1 MKIIRTFLA
10 SVLLWII
17 FWAFSVDA
25 AEVRKMIVPY
35 TPLTGASTPFWIA
48 IEEKLFQKYG
58 LEIGPLF
65 ISGGSS
71 AIVPAMTAGQFDI
84 GAVGGGA
91 VVLNRFSGGDLITIG
106 AQTGVYTTDC
116 FAKPEIKSIRDLR
129 GRTIAVTRFGTS
141 THFAGLSMLR
151 LGGLKPT
158 DVVFIQIGGSSEA
171 IAGLSSGRVDAAM
184 LGYPA
189 SDVALKK
196 GFRQL
201 TDLAKNENGA
211 FPTTAIA
218 ARESWL
224 KDPKNREGALN
235 FLRAF
240 TDGLSSAEQTLLLA
254 GGCCVSTP
262 ESTTRPCCRPPLNT
276 TSNTSVTRLRS
287 TREATQTCCNSSI
300 IPKPR
305 MLIRSASSTTACSN
319 RCVANKSDPK
329 LSVLGGSNHE
339 THRGIAGI
347 GFVIQHL
354 LSLPGQGGGSP

>member
-1 MKIIRTFLA
+1 MNLQHLGQIQLMKIIWALLTSAVLSGICVA
-10 SVLLWII
+10 SP
-17 FWAFSVDA
+17 ANA
-25 AEVRKMIVPY
+25 AEPRRMIVPY

-58 LEIGPLF
+58 LEIAPLF

-71 AIVPAMTAGQFDI
+71 AIVPAMTSGQFDI

-116 FAKPEIKSIRDLR
+116 FAKPEIKSIRDLK
-129 GRTIAVTRFGTS
+129 GKTIAVTRFGTS
-141 THFAGLSMLR
+141 THFAGLSMLH

-201 TDLAKNENGA
+201 TVLAKGEDGA

-224 KDPKNREGALN
+224 KDSKNREIALN

-240 TDGLSSAEQTLLLA
+240 TDGLTLARTDVALSKKVLRKYTRVDDEAVLQATFEYYKKYFGDTLKVDEKSYANLLQ
-254 GGCCVSTP
+254 
-262 ESTTRPCCRPPLNT
+262 L
-276 TSNTSVTRLRS
+276 LDH
-287 TREATQTCCNSSI
+287 
-300 IPKPR
+300 PK
-305 MLIRSASSTTACSN
+305 AKDA
-319 RCVANKSDPK
+319 DPK
-329 LSVLGGSNHE
+329 RFFDNS
-339 THRGIAGI
+339 
-347 GFVIQHL
+347 L
-354 LSLPGQGGGSP
+354 LEQIRR

>member
-1 MKIIRTFLA
+1 MNLQLLGQTQLMKIMWALLTSA
-10 SVLLWII
+10 VLSGI
-17 FWAFSVDA
+17 FVTSPANA
-25 AEVRKMIVPY
+25 AEPRKMIVPY
-35 TPLTGASTPFWIA
+35 TPLTGASMPFWIA
-48 IEEKLFQKYG
+48 IEERLFQKYG
-58 LEIGPLF
+58 LEIAPLF

-71 AIVPAMTAGQFDI
+71 AIVPAMTSGQFDI

-116 FAKPEIKSIRDLR
+116 FAKPEIKSIRDLK
-129 GRTIAVTRFGTS
+129 GKTIAVTRFGTS
-141 THFAGLSMLR
+141 THFAGLSMLH

-189 SDVALKK
+189 SEVALKK

-201 TDLAKNENGA
+201 TVLAKGEDGA

-224 KDPKNREGALN
+224 KDSKNREIALN

-240 TDGLSSAEQTLLLA
+240 TDGLTLARTNVALSKKVLRKYTRVDDEAVLQATFEYYKKYFGDTLKVDEKSYANLLQ
-254 GGCCVSTP
+254 
-262 ESTTRPCCRPPLNT
+262 L
-276 TSNTSVTRLRS
+276 LDH
-287 TREATQTCCNSSI
+287 
-300 IPKPR
+300 PK
-305 MLIRSASSTTACSN
+305 AKDA
-319 RCVANKSDPK
+319 DPK
-329 LSVLGGSNHE
+329 RFFDNS
-339 THRGIAGI
+339 
-347 GFVIQHL
+347 L
-354 LSLPGQGGGSP
+354 LEQIRR

>member
-1 MKIIRTFLA
+1 MNLQRLGKTQLMKIMWALLTSA
-10 SVLLWII
+10 VLSGI
-17 FWAFSVDA
+17 FVTSPANA
-25 AEVRKMIVPY
+25 AESRKMIVPY

-58 LEIGPLF
+58 LEIAPLF

-71 AIVPAMTAGQFDI
+71 AIVPAMTSGQFDI

-116 FAKPEIKSIRDLR
+116 FAKPEIKSIRDLK
-129 GRTIAVTRFGTS
+129 GKTIAVTRFGTS
-141 THFAGLSMLR
+141 THFAGLSMLH

-189 SDVALKK
+189 SEVALKK

-201 TDLAKNENGA
+201 TVLAKGEDGA

-224 KDPKNREGALN
+224 KDSKNREIALN

-240 TDGLSSAEQTLLLA
+240 TDGLTLARTDVALSKKVLRKYTRVDDEAVLQATFEYYKKYFGDTLKVDEKSYANLLQ
-254 GGCCVSTP
+254 
-262 ESTTRPCCRPPLNT
+262 L
-276 TSNTSVTRLRS
+276 LDH
-287 TREATQTCCNSSI
+287 
-300 IPKPR
+300 PK
-305 MLIRSASSTTACSN
+305 AKDA
-319 RCVANKSDPK
+319 DPK
-329 LSVLGGSNHE
+329 RFFDNS
-339 THRGIAGI
+339 
-347 GFVIQHL
+347 L
-354 LSLPGQGGGSP
+354 LEQIRR

>member
-1 MKIIRTFLA
+1 MNLQRLGQTQLMKIMWALLTSA
-10 SVLLWII
+10 VLSGI
-17 FWAFSVDA
+17 FVTSPANA
-25 AEVRKMIVPY
+25 AEPRKMIVPY

-58 LEIGPLF
+58 LEIAPLF

-71 AIVPAMTAGQFDI
+71 AIVPAMTSGQFDI

-116 FAKPEIKSIRDLR
+116 FAKPEIKSIRDLK
-129 GRTIAVTRFGTS
+129 GKTIAVTRFGTS
-141 THFAGLSMLR
+141 THFAGLSMLH

-189 SDVALKK
+189 SEVALKK

-201 TDLAKNENGA
+201 TVLAKGEDGA

-224 KDPKNREGALN
+224 KDSKNREIALN

-240 TDGLSSAEQTLLLA
+240 TDGLTLARTDVALSKKVLRKYTRVDDEAVLQATFEYYKKYFGDTLKVDEKSYANLLQ
-254 GGCCVSTP
+254 
-262 ESTTRPCCRPPLNT
+262 L
-276 TSNTSVTRLRS
+276 LDH
-287 TREATQTCCNSSI
+287 
-300 IPKPR
+300 PK
-305 MLIRSASSTTACSN
+305 AKDA
-319 RCVANKSDPK
+319 DPK
-329 LSVLGGSNHE
+329 RFFDNS
-339 THRGIAGI
+339 
-347 GFVIQHL
+347 L
-354 LSLPGQGGGSP
+354 LEQIRR

>member
-1 MKIIRTFLA
+1 MLSA
-10 SVLLWII
+10 I
-17 FWAFSVDA
+17 FVTSPANA
-25 AEVRKMIVPY
+25 AEPSKMIVPY

-48 IEEKLFQKYG
+48 IEQKLFQKYG
-58 LEIGPLF
+58 IEIAPLF

-116 FAKPEIKSIRDLR
+116 FAKPEIKSIRDLK
-129 GRTIAVTRFGTS
+129 GKTIAVTRFGTS

-184 LGYPA
+184 LGYPV

-201 TDLAKNENGA
+201 TDLAKGEDGA

-224 KDPKNREGALN
+224 KDSKNREITLN
-235 FLRAF
+235 FLRGF
-240 TDGLSSAEQTLLLA
+240 TDGLTLA
-254 GGCCVSTP
+254 RT
-262 ESTTRPCCRPPLNT
+262 
-276 TSNTSVTRLRS
+276 
-287 TREATQTCCNSSI
+287 
-300 IPKPR
+300 
-305 MLIRSASSTTACSN
+305 
-319 RCVANKSDPK
+319 
-329 LSVLGGSNHE
+329 
-339 THRGIAGI
+339 
-347 GFVIQHL
+347 
-354 LSLPGQGGGSP
+354 

>member
-1 MKIIRTFLA
+1 MNLQLLGQIQLMKIMWALLMSA
-10 SVLLWII
+10 VLSGI
-17 FWAFSVDA
+17 FVTSPANA
-25 AEVRKMIVPY
+25 AELKKMIVPY

-48 IEEKLFQKYG
+48 IEERLFQKYG
-58 LEIGPLF
+58 LEIAPLF

-71 AIVPAMTAGQFDI
+71 AIVPAMTSGQFDI

-116 FAKPEIKSIRDLR
+116 FAKPEIKSIRDLK
-129 GRTIAVTRFGTS
+129 GKTIAVTRFGTS
-141 THFAGLSMLR
+141 THFAGLSMLH

-189 SDVALKK
+189 SEVALKK

-201 TDLAKNENGA
+201 TVLAKGEDGA

-224 KDPKNREGALN
+224 KDSKNRAIALN

-240 TDGLSSAEQTLLLA
+240 TDGLILARTEAALSKKVLRKYTRVDDEAVLQATFEYYKKYFGDTLRVDEKSYANLLQ
-254 GGCCVSTP
+254 
-262 ESTTRPCCRPPLNT
+262 L
-276 TSNTSVTRLRS
+276 LDH
-287 TREATQTCCNSSI
+287 
-300 IPKPR
+300 PK
-305 MLIRSASSTTACSN
+305 AKDA
-319 RCVANKSDPK
+319 DPK
-329 LSVLGGSNHE
+329 RFFDNS
-339 THRGIAGI
+339 
-347 GFVIQHL
+347 L
-354 LSLPGQGGGSP
+354 LEQIRR

>member
-1 MKIIRTFLA
+1 MNLQHLGQTQLMKIMWALLTSA
-10 SVLLWII
+10 VLSGI
-17 FWAFSVDA
+17 FVTSSANA
-25 AEVRKMIVPY
+25 AEPRKMIVPY

-58 LEIGPLF
+58 LEIAPLF

-71 AIVPAMTAGQFDI
+71 AIVPAMTSGQFDI

-116 FAKPEIKSIRDLR
+116 FAKPEIKSIRDLK
-129 GRTIAVTRFGTS
+129 GKTIAVTRFGTS
-141 THFAGLSMLR
+141 THFAGLSMLH

-189 SDVALKK
+189 SEVALKK

-201 TDLAKNENGA
+201 TVLAKGEDGA

-224 KDPKNREGALN
+224 KDPRTE
-235 FLRAF
+235 
-240 TDGLSSAEQTLLLA
+240 
-254 GGCCVSTP
+254 
-262 ESTTRPCCRPPLNT
+262 
-276 TSNTSVTRLRS
+276 RS
-287 TREATQTCCNSSI
+287 
-300 IPKPR
+300 
-305 MLIRSASSTTACSN
+305 
-319 RCVANKSDPK
+319 
-329 LSVLGGSNHE
+329 H
-339 THRGIAGI
+339 
-347 GFVIQHL
+347 
-354 LSLPGQGGGSP
+354 

>member
-1 MKIIRTFLA
+1 MNLQLLGQTQLMKIMWALLTSA
-10 SVLLWII
+10 VLSGI
-17 FWAFSVDA
+17 FVTSPANA
-25 AEVRKMIVPY
+25 AEPRKMIVPY
-35 TPLTGASTPFWIA
+35 TPLTGASMPFWIA

-58 LEIGPLF
+58 LEIAPLF

-71 AIVPAMTAGQFDI
+71 AIVPAMTSGQFDI

-116 FAKPEIKSIRDLR
+116 FAKPEIKSIRDLK
-129 GRTIAVTRFGTS
+129 GKTIAVTRFGTS
-141 THFAGLSMLR
+141 THFAGLSMLH

-189 SDVALKK
+189 SEVALKK

-201 TDLAKNENGA
+201 TVLAKGEDGA

-224 KDPKNREGALN
+224 KDSKNREIALN

-240 TDGLSSAEQTLLLA
+240 TDGLTLARTNVALSKKVLRKYTRVDDEAVLQATFEYYKKYFGDTLKVDEKSYANLLQ
-254 GGCCVSTP
+254 
-262 ESTTRPCCRPPLNT
+262 L
-276 TSNTSVTRLRS
+276 LDH
-287 TREATQTCCNSSI
+287 
-300 IPKPR
+300 PK
-305 MLIRSASSTTACSN
+305 AKDA
-319 RCVANKSDPK
+319 DPK
-329 LSVLGGSNHE
+329 RFFDNS
-339 THRGIAGI
+339 
-347 GFVIQHL
+347 L
-354 LSLPGQGGGSP
+354 LEQIRR

>member
-1 MKIIRTFLA
+1 MWVLLA
-10 SVLLWII
+10 STVSSAI
-17 FWAFSVDA
+17 FVTSPANA
-25 AEVRKMIVPY
+25 AEPSKMIVPY

-48 IEEKLFQKYG
+48 IEQKLFQKYG
-58 LEIGPLF
+58 IEIAPLF

-71 AIVPAMTAGQFDI
+71 AIVPAMAAGQFDI

-116 FAKPEIKSIRDLR
+116 FAKPEIKSIRDLK
-129 GRTIAVTRFGTS
+129 GKTIAVTRFGTS

-184 LGYPA
+184 LGYPV

-201 TDLAKNENGA
+201 TDLAKGEDGA

-224 KDPKNREGALN
+224 KDSKNREITLN
-235 FLRAF
+235 FLRGF
-240 TDGLSSAEQTLLLA
+240 TDGLTLARTDAALSKKVLRKYTRVDDEAVLQATFEYYRKYFGDTLKVNEKSYANLLQ
-254 GGCCVSTP
+254 
-262 ESTTRPCCRPPLNT
+262 L
-276 TSNTSVTRLRS
+276 LDH
-287 TREATQTCCNSSI
+287 
-300 IPKPR
+300 PK
-305 MLIRSASSTTACSN
+305 AKDA
-319 RCVANKSDPK
+319 DPK
-329 LSVLGGSNHE
+329 RFFDNS
-339 THRGIAGI
+339 
-347 GFVIQHL
+347 L
-354 LSLPGQGGGSP
+354 LEQIPR

>member
-1 MKIIRTFLA
+1 MNLQLLGQIQLMKIMWALLTSA
-10 SVLLWII
+10 VLSGI
-17 FWAFSVDA
+17 FVTSPANA
-25 AEVRKMIVPY
+25 AEPRKMIVPY
-35 TPLTGASTPFWIA
+35 TPLTGASMPFWIA

-58 LEIGPLF
+58 LEIAPLF

-71 AIVPAMTAGQFDI
+71 AIVPAMTSGQFDI

-116 FAKPEIKSIRDLR
+116 FAKPEIKSIRDLK
-129 GRTIAVTRFGTS
+129 GKTIAVTRFGTS
-141 THFAGLSMLR
+141 THFAGLSMLH

-189 SDVALKK
+189 SEVALKK

-201 TDLAKNENGA
+201 TVLAKGEDGA

-224 KDPKNREGALN
+224 KDSKNREIALN

-240 TDGLSSAEQTLLLA
+240 TDGLTLARTNVALSKKVLRKYTRVDDEAVLQATFEYYKKYFGDTLKVDEKSYANLLQ
-254 GGCCVSTP
+254 
-262 ESTTRPCCRPPLNT
+262 L
-276 TSNTSVTRLRS
+276 LDH
-287 TREATQTCCNSSI
+287 
-300 IPKPR
+300 PK
-305 MLIRSASSTTACSN
+305 AKDA
-319 RCVANKSDPK
+319 DPK
-329 LSVLGGSNHE
+329 RFFDNS
-339 THRGIAGI
+339 
-347 GFVIQHL
+347 L
-354 LSLPGQGGGSP
+354 LEQIRR